1 MWGKSWKR
9 GVMREFVCDRVKEAK
24 WTKNE
29 IIEAIYKEF
38 PDCQPKVPELYLR
51 HGMNGTGKDALRFRY
66 KIIEDKDGII
76 KFDFNQ
82 PSGRQGW

>member
-29 IIEAIYKEF
+29 IIEAIYK
-38 PDCQPKVPELYLR
+38 
-51 HGMNGTGKDALRFRY
+51 
-66 KIIEDKDGII
+66 
-76 KFDFNQ
+76 
-82 PSGRQGW
+82 